1 MGSRKII
8 CGVCRGGVQEQW
20 DGGPAGA
27 GTFFEKRCQAMTSE
41 AELSLGWADEA
52 SAPTRRLAEKQFH
65 VDIGPC
71 VLGRDYFVWSEV
83 PKSYR
88 FIQPDRRF
96 KYVVGFQVESSRAAG
111 PASVDDSVQ
120 QLASNASPLASGRH
134 RHFGDFEFSVAHTA
148 KRTAAHTPVI

>member
-1 MGSRKII
+1 MEAR
-8 CGVCRGGVQEQW
+8 
-20 DGGPAGA
+20 PGA
-27 GTFFEKRCQAMTSE
+27 GLFFEKRCDAMTSE

-65 VDIGPC
+65 VDVGPR
-71 VLGRDYFVWSEV
+71 VWGRDYFIWSEV
-83 PKSYR
+83 PKSHR

-111 PASVDDSVQ
+111 SASVDDSVK

-134 RHFGDFEFSVAHTA
+134 RHFRDFEFGVIHTA
-148 KRTAAHTPVI
+148 KCTAAHTPVI